1 VPDALFRRLFMAGR
15 NSIQGEIGIICTIH
29 VRFQQYG
36 MEKRNPEIELF
47 LIAEI
52 KMYIKPARSLF
63 SKG

>member
-1 VPDALFRRLFMAGR
+1 MAGR

-36 MEKRNPEIELF
+36 REKRNPEIELF